1 MSEHIVNVSDVSFE
15 QDVLKSESPVLVDYW
30 AEWCGPCK
38 MIAPVL
44 DELAEAREL
53 GYAKNN
59 EESLPGLIA
68 IGAPLF
74 SLRTGEVVGAVSF
87 DSSTATYSMQELE
100 RLFAG
105 YLVELA
111 KKISAVVSL

>member
-1 MSEHIVNVSDVSFE
+1 M
-15 QDVLKSESPVLVDYW
+15 
-30 AEWCGPCK
+30 
-38 MIAPVL
+38 
-44 DELAEAREL
+44 
-53 GYAKNN
+53 
-59 EESLPGLIA
+59 
-68 IGAPLF
+68 
-74 SLRTGEVVGAVSF
+74 VGAVSF